1 MCAKTLATN
10 NVKDNFMLRLVGI
23 DLPEN
28 KRIVIA
34 LTYVYG
40 IGPKVAKKILEK
52 AKISEDIRA
61 KDLTAVDVAKLQK
74 IIEEFKVEGDLR
86 KEIRENIQRLKR
98 IGAYRGSRHSA
109 GLPVRG
115 QRTRTNARTL
125 RGKRKTIGAM
135 KKEDAAKVGGSK

>member
-1 MCAKTLATN
+1 
-10 NVKDNFMLRLVGI
+10 MLRLVGI

-28 KRIVIA
+28 KRIEVA

-40 IGPKVAKKILEK
+40 IGPKVSLKILEMT
-52 AKISEDIRA
+52 KIDPNLRA
-61 KDLTAVDVAKLQK
+61 KELTAADVAKLQK
-74 IIEEFKVEGDLR
+74 AIEEFKVEGDLR
-86 KEIRENIQRLKR
+86 KDVRENIQRLKR
-98 IGAYRGSRHSA
+98 IGSYRGSRHAA

-135 KKEDAAKVGGSK
+135 KKEDAAKTGGAK

>member
-1 MCAKTLATN
+1 
-10 NVKDNFMLRLVGI
+10 MLRLVGI

-28 KRIVIA
+28 KRIEVA

-40 IGPKVAKKILEK
+40 IGPKISKLILDK
-52 AKISEDIRA
+52 AKIDPNLRA
-61 KDLTAVDVAKLQK
+61 KDLTAEGVAKLQK
-74 IIEEFKVEGDLR
+74 VIEEFKVEGDLR

-98 IGAYRGSRHSA
+98 IGTYRGSRHSA
-109 GLPVRG
+109 GLPSHG

-135 KKEDAAKVGGSK
+135 KKEDAAKVGGEK

>member
-1 MCAKTLATN
+1 MFNFLKKKTPGQTITLKLDGMHCSSCSLN
-10 NVKDNFMLRLVGI
+10 I
-23 DLPEN
+23 DGELESTSG
-28 KRIVIA
+28 VIKSR
-34 LTYVYG
+34 TSY
-40 IGPKVAKKILEK
+40 PK
-52 AKISEDIRA
+52 SETTIEYNPLDINE
-61 KDLTAVDVAKLQK
+61 TKLQK

-98 IGAYRGSRHSA
+98 IGSYRGSRHAA

-135 KKEDAAKVGGSK
+135 KKEEAAKTGGAK

>member
-1 MCAKTLATN
+1 
-10 NVKDNFMLRLVGI
+10 MLRLVGI

-28 KRIVIA
+28 KRIEVA

-40 IGPKVAKKILEK
+40 IGPKISKIILEK
-52 AKISEDIRA
+52 TKINGNLRA
-61 KDLTAVDVAKLQK
+61 KELSAVDIAKLQK
-74 IIEEFKVEGDLR
+74 VIEEFKVEGDLR
-86 KEIRENIQRLKR
+86 KEIRENVQRLKR
-98 IGAYRGSRHSA
+98 IGSYRGSRHSV

-135 KKEDAAKVGGSK
+135 KKEESAKVEDKK

>member
-1 MCAKTLATN
+1 
-10 NVKDNFMLRLVGI
+10 MLRLVGI

>member
-1 MCAKTLATN
+1 
-10 NVKDNFMLRLVGI
+10 MLRLVGI

-28 KRIVIA
+28 KRIEVA

-40 IGPKVAKKILEK
+40 IGPKISKIILER
-52 AKISEDIRA
+52 AKIDLNLRA
-61 KDLTAVDVAKLQK
+61 KELTAADVAKLQK

-86 KEIRENIQRLKR
+86 KEIRENVQRLKR
-98 IGAYRGSRHSA
+98 IGAYRGMRHSA
-109 GLPVRG
+109 GLPTRG

-135 KKEDAAKVGGSK
+135 KKEDAAKTGGDK

>member
-1 MCAKTLATN
+1 
-10 NVKDNFMLRLVGI
+10 MLRLVGI

-52 AKISEDIRA
+52 AKISEDLRA

-86 KEIRENIQRLKR
+86 K
-98 IGAYRGSRHSA
+98 
-109 GLPVRG
+109 
-115 QRTRTNARTL
+115 
-125 RGKRKTIGAM
+125 
-135 KKEDAAKVGGSK
+135 

>member
-1 MCAKTLATN
+1 
-10 NVKDNFMLRLVGI
+10 MLRLVGV

-40 IGPKVAKKILEK
+40 IGPKISNLLLERT
-52 AKISEDIRA
+52 KISPDIRA
-61 KDLTAVDVAKLQK
+61 KDLSATDVAKLQK
-74 IIEEFKVEGDLR
+74 AIEEFKVEGDLR
-86 KEIRENIQRLKR
+86 KDIRENIQRLKR
-98 IGAYRGSRHSA
+98 IGSYRGFRHSA
-109 GLPVRG
+109 GLPSRG

-135 KKEDAAKVGGSK
+135 KKEDAAKVAAPEK

>member
-1 MCAKTLATN
+1 
-10 NVKDNFMLRLVGI
+10 MLRLVGI

-28 KRIVIA
+28 KRIEVA

-40 IGPKVAKKILEK
+40 IGPKVSLDILAKANI
-52 AKISEDIRA
+52 DPDTRA
-61 KDLTAVDVAKLQK
+61 KDLSATDVAKLQK
-74 IIEEFKVEGDLR
+74 VIEDYKVEGDLR

-98 IGAYRGSRHSA
+98 IGSYRGSRHSA

-135 KKEDAAKVGGSK
+135 KKEDAAKLAGAK

>member
-1 MCAKTLATN
+1 
-10 NVKDNFMLRLVGI
+10 MLRLVGI

-28 KRIVIA
+28 KRIEVA
-34 LTYVYG
+34 LTYIYG
-40 IGPKVAKKILEK
+40 VGPKIAKELLTTAKINPDTRAKELSASEVAKIQKLLE
-52 AKISEDIRA
+52 
-61 KDLTAVDVAKLQK
+61 TV
-74 IIEEFKVEGDLR
+74 KVEGDLR

-98 IGAYRGSRHSA
+98 IASYRGSRHNA

-135 KKEDAAKVGGSK
+135 KKEDAAKLEAAKK

>member
-1 MCAKTLATN
+1 
-10 NVKDNFMLRLVGI
+10 MLRLVGI

-28 KRIVIA
+28 KRIEVA

-40 IGPKVAKKILEK
+40 IGPKISRIILEK
-52 AKISEDIRA
+52 AKIDVNTRA
-61 KDLTAVDVAKLQK
+61 KALKAEDVAKLQK
-74 IIEEFKVEGDLR
+74 VLEEFKVDGDLR

-98 IGAYRGSRHSA
+98 IGSYRGSRHSV
-109 GLPVRG
+109 GLPVHG

-135 KKEDAAKVGGSK
+135 KKEDAAKVEEKK

>member
-1 MCAKTLATN
+1 
-10 NVKDNFMLRLVGI
+10 MLRLVGI

-28 KRIVIA
+28 KRIEVA

-40 IGPKVAKKILEK
+40 IGPKISKLILDK
-52 AKISEDIRA
+52 AKIDPNLRA
-61 KDLTAVDVAKLQK
+61 KDLTAEGVAKLQK
-74 IIEEFKVEGDLR
+74 VIEEFKVEGDLR

-98 IGAYRGSRHSA
+98 IGTYRGSRHSA
-109 GLPVRG
+109 GLPSHG

-135 KKEDAAKVGGSK
+135 KKENAAKVGGEK

>member
-1 MCAKTLATN
+1 
-10 NVKDNFMLRLVGI
+10 MLRLVGI

-28 KRIVIA
+28 KRIEVA

-40 IGPKVAKKILEK
+40 IGPKISKLILDK
-52 AKISEDIRA
+52 AKIDPNLRA
-61 KDLTAVDVAKLQK
+61 KDLTAEGVAKLQK
-74 IIEEFKVEGDLR
+74 VIEEFKVEGDLR

-98 IGAYRGSRHSA
+98 IGTYRGSRHST
-109 GLPVRG
+109 GLPSHG

-135 KKEDAAKVGGSK
+135 KKENAAKVGGEK

>member
-1 MCAKTLATN
+1 
-10 NVKDNFMLRLVGI
+10 MLRLVGI

-28 KRIVIA
+28 KRIEVA

-40 IGPKVAKKILEK
+40 IGPKVSLKLLSICKI
-52 AKISEDIRA
+52 DPNIRA
-61 KDLTAVDVAKLQK
+61 KDLKAEDVAKLQK
-74 IIEEFKVEGDLR
+74 AIEGFKVEGDLR
-86 KEIRENIQRLKR
+86 KEVRENIQRLKR
-98 IGAYRGSRHSA
+98 IASYRGSRHSA

-135 KKEDAAKVGGSK
+135 KKEDAAKVGGAK

>member
-1 MCAKTLATN
+1 
-10 NVKDNFMLRLVGI
+10 MLRLVGI

-28 KRIVIA
+28 KRIEIA

-40 IGPKVAKKILEK
+40 IGPKVSLKILEMT
-52 AKISEDIRA
+52 KIDPNLRA
-61 KDLTAVDVAKLQK
+61 KELTAADVAKLQK
-74 IIEEFKVEGDLR
+74 AIEEFKVEGDLR
-86 KEIRENIQRLKR
+86 KDIRENIQRLKR
-98 IGAYRGSRHSA
+98 IGSYRGSRHAA

-135 KKEDAAKVGGSK
+135 KKEDAAKTGGAK

>member
-1 MCAKTLATN
+1 
-10 NVKDNFMLRLVGI
+10 MLRLVGI

-28 KRIVIA
+28 KRVEVA

-40 IGPKVAKKILEK
+40 IGPKIAKTILER
-52 AKISEDIRA
+52 AKIDLNLRA
-61 KDLTAVDVAKLQK
+61 KDLTPVDVAKLQK

-109 GLPVRG
+109 GLPTRG

-135 KKEDAAKVGGSK
+135 KKEDAAKVAGAK

>member
-1 MCAKTLATN
+1 
-10 NVKDNFMLRLVGI
+10 MLRLVGI

-28 KRIVIA
+28 KRIEVA

-40 IGPKVAKKILEK
+40 IGPKISKLILDK
-52 AKISEDIRA
+52 AKIDPNLRT
-61 KDLTAVDVAKLQK
+61 KDLTAEGVAKLQK
-74 IIEEFKVEGDLR
+74 VIEEFKVEGDLR

-98 IGAYRGSRHSA
+98 IGTYRGSRHSA
-109 GLPVRG
+109 GLPSHG

-135 KKEDAAKVGGSK
+135 KKEDAAKVGGEK

>member
-1 MCAKTLATN
+1 
-10 NVKDNFMLRLVGI
+10 MLRLVGI

-40 IGPKVAKKILEK
+40 IGPKIAKKILEK
-52 AKISEDIRA
+52 AKISQDLRA
-61 KDLTAVDVAKLQK
+61 KDLTAVDVSKLQK

-135 KKEDAAKVGGSK
+135 KKEDAAKVAGAK